1 MKIRRITTYKRI
13 WGSDAE
19 KHAVEI
25 KLHVSQEELD
35 SLKEKGLRAL
45 LGGM

>member
-1 MKIRRITTYKRI
+1 LKIRRITSYKRI

-25 KLHVSQEELD
+25 TLYVSQEEMD
-35 SLKEKGLRAL
+35 SLKEKGLKTL
-45 LGGM
+45 LGGN